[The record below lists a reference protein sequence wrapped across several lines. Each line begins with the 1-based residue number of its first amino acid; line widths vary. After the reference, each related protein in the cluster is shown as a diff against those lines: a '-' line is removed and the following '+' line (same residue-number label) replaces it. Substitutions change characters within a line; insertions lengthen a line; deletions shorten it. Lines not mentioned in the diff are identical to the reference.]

1 MIYPVQQQNPVDF
14 SFHKTIQRLKNI
26 IFLGT
31 AALGTIVNLTAVG
44 NLHVDIVVVA
54 SVVVNPIT
62 GARLGKGKGYGD
74 IEYAMMRQ
82 LGACDDTTLVIT
94 TVHESQLLDDL
105 PSSVMTEHDLY
116 VEFFIYLY

>member
-1 MIYPVQQQNPVDF
+1 VQQQNPVDF

>member
-1 MIYPVQQQNPVDF
+1 MIDSIV
-14 SFHKTIQRLKNI
+14 S
-26 IFLGT
+26 GT

-54 SVVVNPIT
+54 SVVVNPIS

-82 LGACDDTTLVIT
+82 LGACDDTTLVVT

-105 PSSVMTEHDLY
+105 PASVMTEHDLY
-116 VEFFIYLY
+116 VSFFPGENLLRSNGFDVCVSF